1 MLHDDQMV
9 FASKPSTLHSRHK
22 LTASRMKRIMD
33 PYFERRTPGIVT
45 LVRLASAKVGS
56 LQLLVTKPVATTA
69 PLSTNASPSS
79 SLILLWRAVM
89 VAMPAS

>member
-1 MLHDDQMV
+1 MV

-45 LVRLASAKVGS
+45 LVRPASARVGS
-56 LQLLVTKPVATTA
+56 GVRSATRPAETID
-69 PLSTNASPSS
+69 PSS
-79 SLILLWRAVM
+79 TIEYHGYSMR
-89 VAMPAS
+89 